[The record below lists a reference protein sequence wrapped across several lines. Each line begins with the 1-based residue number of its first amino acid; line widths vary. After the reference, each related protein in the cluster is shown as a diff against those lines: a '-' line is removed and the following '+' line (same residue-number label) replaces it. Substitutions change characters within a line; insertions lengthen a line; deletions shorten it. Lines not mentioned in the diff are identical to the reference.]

1 MPVEGRQGLRALT
14 ISLQLGGGGNWVVGL
29 QRGQG
34 RPHHNREIGEAL
46 GAPKAR
52 KLLGDTVPLSKVP
65 TECLLFTLGG
75 FCIAYSSILVVYSV
89 FVYFPLF
96 FDLLSLELTK
106 VVSSPVTWI
115 LSLTDLM

>member
-1 MPVEGRQGLRALT
+1 MRRWGKGYP

-34 RPHHNREIGEAL
+34 RPHDHRAIGEAL

-52 KLLGDTVPLSKVP
+52 KLLGDTVPLSKLP
-65 TECLLFTLGG
+65 TESLLFTLGG
-75 FCIAYSSILVVYSV
+75 FCIAYSSLLVVYSV

-96 FDLLSLELTK
+96 L
-106 VVSSPVTWI
+106 
-115 LSLTDLM
+115 